1 MNHEIDVNYYPG
13 WTRKAITF
21 SIDDGILDMDKKF
34 MDIVEPYGIRG
45 TFNLCSD
52 RLNKMT
58 PAEYRE
64 FYRGH
69 EIANHCKYHP
79 TAFIDGEEYDISD
92 EPFNPETADTKKLY
106 PYDGEEGLY
115 HAVRPFG
122 GWMKRATAETYIRL
136 IEESHR
142 ELEAVFGEGS
152 VRCFVWPYIRQNNK
166 RLTDYVDSIPYYYG
180 ERIDTCVGVDPDVYF
195 APPSDEHF
203 YLCARQKNIL
213 EMAASFEELPDDGE
227 LKFFCF
233 GVHSIDYEKADKW
246 GDLATFA
253 KTYGARPEDYFY
265 ATVAEIYDYATAA
278 RALEITDTEIKNPT
292 KIDLY
297 IKINGERRIVKA
309 KRSISLD

>member
-115 HAVRPFG
+115 HAVRPWG

-203 YLCARQKNIL
+203 YLCARQKNL
-213 EMAASFEELPDDGE
+213 LDMAASFEALPDDGG

-246 GDLATFA
+246 GELESFA
-253 KTYGARPEDYFY
+253 RTYGARPEDYFY
-265 ATVAEIYDYATAA
+265 ATVAEIYDYATAT
-278 RALEITDTEIKNPT
+278 RSLLITETEITNPSN
-292 KIDLY
+292 IDLY
-297 IKINGERRIVKA
+297 VKIDGERRIVKA
-309 KRSISLD
+309 KRSIALD